1 MLLCI
6 LLCTVHL
13 RISNVSP
20 CQLLVNILWI
30 RIFDTTCIFCFN
42 YTNFNLWGYYL
53 KYLCMVIYLYFRWNV
68 WCAAINGSIQ
78 FRNAHES
85 RCNGM
90 CLMQWATVCLTF
102 FCNKLRFSLDFF
114 WLMNLY
120 HIKMCYLFFKNI
132 YMKLYC
138 MTLLCWM
145 LHKWLHFPL
154 IPISILKF
162 FTGFK
167 RGISRWNSHQ
177 EGFW

>member
-13 RISNVSP
+13 RILNVSP

-90 CLMQWATVCLTF
+90 CLMQWATDCLTF
-102 FCNKLRFSLDFF
+102 FCNKLRFSLNFF

-120 HIKMCYLFFKNI
+120 HIKMCYLFFLKYI
-132 YMKLYC
+132 HEVV
-138 MTLLCWM
+138 
-145 LHKWLHFPL
+145 LHDFIVLNVAQMATF
-154 IPISILKF
+154 S
-162 FTGFK
+162 
-167 RGISRWNSHQ
+167 SNSNFHS
-177 EGFW
+177 EIFYRV